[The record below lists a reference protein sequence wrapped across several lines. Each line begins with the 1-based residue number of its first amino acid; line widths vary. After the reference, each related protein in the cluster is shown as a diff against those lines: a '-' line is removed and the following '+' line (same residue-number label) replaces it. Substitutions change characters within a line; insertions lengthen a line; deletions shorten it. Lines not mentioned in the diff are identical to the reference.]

1 MKVHVPLPTQP
12 HTSTVYIDWVRAH
25 DPAGEPVALDALAA
39 VRARIPVA
47 YEKPGRFLTGMEQ
60 WAGRLPPAHLP
71 WFWDMVGHRLTGWSA
86 RYAGKAFA
94 LARTAE
100 REHGLPVDE
109 EWYRANVL
117 LLAGCGAL
125 PVAELTGHQRRL
137 AAVLGADEA
146 HAEYTRVLTAW
157 AASPGELPAT
167 LAGRVR
173 ASAKAA
179 GLGRDEDARVLAAV
193 VGAAREKAVP
203 DALLDALAALL
214 AEFPQDDEVY
224 ATLVDVFP
232 DSRGDAASWLRVLL
246 RSGAARAVVAGRVTP
261 EGGVAGWLGRY
272 ARRYKHA
279 RVAGGGVTSQQAPP
293 ELFELVALFAP
304 RLRAA
309 GTPVRLHEDRYGH
322 PELDADLL
330 DACLAEG
337 AAVEDPGDSIRL
349 RFWGGRSRRDLSA
362 LAADPVFGPR
372 LEGTV
377 HAGLR
382 GGGTAITRLPENAAI
397 AAEVRTRIEKLLDE
411 LRHGGI
417 AAADEAVDELTGLLD
432 RPTATALDGV
442 EEALATL
449 DLTGPLSRALTA
461 GLPEELGWPALEKA
475 LTELT
480 AEPTT
485 DGAGSADGAHEA
497 HGADGADGAHGSE
510 STDEA
515 GGGGSTHGCGG
526 AGSAAGSGGGESTG
540 VSGVSGGAGSATDG
554 AGAGSAGKGT
564 AGDTVRDGH
573 GEVGDRNGRAQAADR
588 NGRAGRVVRGVTATW
603 PVLTVYGDD
612 RAVAVD
618 HTGRRGACAFNLPE
632 GTTSHSVHYA
642 GGRFLVSWTTDKR
655 TGFAS
660 HACWADRPEEV
671 FEPEQRLGLRPY
683 DGLIDG
689 GFGFQFAS
697 PDGGRYDGDRVL
709 RPGDRSGIGSRE
721 LQMSDGERVWSADVF
736 RGDWQRV
743 DPATG
748 ARSGDP
754 ELPGFHR
761 DMEPAPGRAVF
772 ADALTLAAL
781 PEDAPPS
788 PLGQDGRLTGCHVQ
802 YRTPYAGPSPTDFL
816 LRTVDGREGRFVS
829 TRPGLHP
836 WGILRAPE
844 GGEDAVLVEPHHVR
858 VHATADGSLLWESHG
873 FPATARHRGRT
884 PSPHSVGPL
893 PPPAY
898 WHFLTPRD
906 DSSSKALRAVRDT
919 DARALL
925 GAATAGTPGART
937 GAAEG
942 TGAAEAAVRAVLG
955 RLLPE
960 VTEPRIVDGVVRV
973 TLLAADVLRRRA
985 TLSRRVRIMR
995 SGPVVTLPAEIPDT
1009 ALSAALHGLLP
1020 ELRAH
1025 GAPVPGPRPATLT
1038 SIAADGRYLRG
1049 EIDDETRRL
1058 ALPAEPLDWPA
1069 LLGHIDAVAWR
1080 AAVETTSAEERT
1092 ALAALLGTW
1101 SGQPF
1106 AERGGSWRTGR
1117 APLPALAASRS
1128 AGDLVTSA
1136 GERGG
1141 TARFVRR
1148 AAAPAPAPSPGPAGP
1163 MASSPTEGDDGHTTV
1178 TVERDDTARLSELL
1192 DLVERRGPLPL
1203 PARAVEVFSRRTG
1216 ARGPIALLVLA
1227 GLPRRKGS
1235 DDDTKLLRSKPYGA
1249 NRQVIEE
1256 YRALWHRLGP
1266 AGRRAVLAAGVP
1278 EAPADL
1284 WEDGGTVAA
1293 AERMAEAWVT
1303 LLGATPYVDDALA
1316 DAVEADL
1323 GLPATWAHGLT
1334 AGRVPADRTAFG
1346 APGFVL
1352 AGGIGGGLQLHR
1364 AEPDGTAGARVG
1376 GYALPDREL
1385 LTVVAWALTERPVG
1399 DPSAGPAVRLFGRLR
1414 ALLDTPGTLV
1424 HLGRHP
1430 SLATAAPGTPGFA
1443 PHTGPVLPCAQPLRA
1458 NATAPTAVYDDGL
1471 LVVSAPHGDVFLHTS
1486 ALAGPAAPAALERTE
1501 RLCGDLALP
1510 RLLGEVHAIQE
1521 LRTGGLAR
1529 MTERVS
1535 TTPVP
1540 PGGYELNPALSVPG
1554 LVTEAAGT
1562 LGIGPEA
1569 ATLYLQLLTL
1579 ARPTD
1584 QNIRRWND
1592 WTPARHRA
1600 AETELLTTGA
1610 VERAKRPRAGRTLF
1624 VPGPWT
1630 DLKSPH
1636 LPLETA
1642 KLPHHRAEALTPTD
1656 LRGPFP
1662 RLLCPVPPHELF
1674 TRTWTTT
1681 R

>member
-1 MKVHVPLPTQP
+1 MYV
-12 HTSTVYIDWVRAH
+12 DWVRAH

-60 WAGRLPPAHLP
+60 WARRLPPAHLP

-117 LLAGCGAL
+117 LLAGFGAL
-125 PVAELTGHQRRL
+125 PVTELTGHQRRL

-203 DALLDALAALL
+203 DALLDALAVLL

-224 ATLVDVFP
+224 AALVDVFP

-272 ARRYKHA
+272 ARMYKHA

-337 AAVEDPGDSIRL
+337 TAVEDPGDAIRL
-349 RFWGGRSRRDLSA
+349 HFWGGRSRSDLSA

-397 AAEVRTRIEKLLDE
+397 AAEVRTRIEKLIDE

-475 LTELT
+475 LTELAADPT
-480 AEPTT
+480 A
-485 DGAGSADGAHEA
+485 
-497 HGADGADGAHGSE
+497 
-510 STDEA
+510 DE
-515 GGGGSTHGCGG
+515 
-526 AGSAAGSGGGESTG
+526 AGSAAGSGGVGSTG
-540 VSGVSGGAGSATDG
+540 TNGDG
-554 AGAGSAGKGT
+554 AADRNGFAGK
-564 AGDTVRDGH
+564 TVRNGH
-573 GEVGDRNGRAQAADR
+573 GEAADR
-588 NGRAGRVVRGVTATW
+588 NGRAEEAGRNRRTDHLVRGVTATW

-618 HTGRRGACAFNLPE
+618 HTGRRGACAFTLPE

-642 GGRFLVSWTTDKR
+642 GGRFLVSWTAEKR
-655 TGFAS
+655 AGFGS

-683 DGLIDG
+683 AGLIDG

-697 PDGGRYDGDRVL
+697 PDGGRHDGDRVL

-743 DPATG
+743 DPSTG
-748 ARSGDP
+748 ARTGDP

-761 DMEPAPGRAVF
+761 EVEVPPGRAVF

-836 WGILRAPE
+836 WGILRAPG
-844 GGEDAVLVEPHHVR
+844 GGEDAVLVEPRHVR

-873 FPATARHRGRT
+873 FPATERHRGRT

-906 DSSSKALRAVRDT
+906 DASSKALRAVRDT
-919 DARALL
+919 EARALL
-925 GAATAGTPGART
+925 GAATLGTPGAPT

-973 TLLAADVLRRRA
+973 TLLAADALRRRA

-1009 ALSAALHGLLP
+1009 ALSPALHGLLP

-1025 GAPVPGPRPATLT
+1025 DAPVPGPRPATLT

-1069 LLGHIDAVAWR
+1069 LLGRIDAVAWR
-1080 AAVETTSAEERT
+1080 TAVETTSAEERT
-1092 ALAALLGTW
+1092 SLAALLRTW

-1117 APLPALAASRS
+1117 APLPALSASRS
-1128 AGDLVTSA
+1128 AGDPITSA

-1141 TARFVRR
+1141 TARFVQR
-1148 AAAPAPAPSPGPAGP
+1148 AAAPAPSPGPADP
-1163 MASSPTEGDDGHTTV
+1163 VASSLTEGGDGHATV

-1278 EAPADL
+1278 DTPADL

-1293 AERMAEAWVT
+1293 AERMAEAWT
-1303 LLGATPYVDDALA
+1303 ALLGATPYVDDALA
-1316 DAVEADL
+1316 DAVETDL
-1323 GLPATWAHGLT
+1323 GLPATWAHSLT
-1334 AGRVPADRTAFG
+1334 TGQVPADRTAFG

-1352 AGGIGGGLQLHR
+1352 AGSTGGGLQLHR

-1385 LTVVAWALTERPVG
+1385 LAVVAWALTECPVG
-1399 DPSAGPAVRLFGRLR
+1399 DLSAGPAVRLFGRLR

-1430 SLATAAPGTPGFA
+1430 SLAATAPGTPGFA
-1443 PHTGPVLPCAQPLRA
+1443 PHTGPVLPCPQPLRA

-1486 ALAGPAAPAALERTE
+1486 ALAGPAATAALERTE
-1501 RLCGDLALP
+1501 RLCGDLALS
-1510 RLLGEVHAIQE
+1510 RLLGEVHALQE

-1562 LGIGPEA
+1562 LGVGPEA

-1610 VERAKRPRAGRTLF
+1610 AERAKRPRAGRTLF

-1674 TRTWTTT
+1674 TRTWTTA